1 MRVDIQVC
9 PSGKKRPPRRLHKRD
24 LFVYVCVYRMVCKK
38 YPVGNN
44 ITPEMPPP
52 KKEKI
57 AASFNCP
64 KPIPPKRVSIDRRDT
79 DFRNKKDVCRLFSC
93 YFSECPELPFFLLL
107 DGFRQFII
115 QTRFMQNR
123 IQNQVGYCLSFVWP
137 FFFCIIL
144 KFTLPFDCL
153 MCLEVAANANQNV
166 VQSETY
172 NLQIKTTI

>member
-9 PSGKKRPPRRLHKRD
+9 PSGKKRPPRRLHKKD

-93 YFSECPELPFFLLL
+93 YFSECPELPFF
-107 DGFRQFII
+107 
-115 QTRFMQNR
+115 
-123 IQNQVGYCLSFVWP
+123 
-137 FFFCIIL
+137 FCCWMA
-144 KFTLPFDCL
+144 FG
-153 MCLEVAANANQNV
+153 N
-166 VQSETY
+166 S
-172 NLQIKTTI
+172 